1 MERIVDEEN
10 KVVFFEGKWPGVMA
24 VPIIM
29 NRDHPGYSHQVLS
42 CADFYKLK
50 EDPPS

>member
-1 MERIVDEEN
+1 MERIVDEKN

-29 NRDHPGYSHQVLS
+29 KREYPKYSHQILS
-42 CADFYKLK
+42 WEDFQKLK
-50 EDPPS
+50 NN

>member
-1 MERIVDEEN
+1 MQKIIDDEN

-29 NRDHPGYSHQVLS
+29 KREYPEYTHQVLS
-42 CADFYKLK
+42 CKDFYKLK
-50 EDPPS
+50 NKQ

>member
-1 MERIVDEEN
+1 MQKFIDEEN

-29 NRDHPGYSHQVLS
+29 KSEYPEYTHQVLS
-42 CADFYKLK
+42 CEDFYKLK
-50 EDPPS
+50 NRQ

>member
-1 MERIVDEEN
+1 MQRIVDEEN

-29 NRDHPGYSHQVLS
+29 KREYPEYSHQILS
-42 CADFYKLK
+42 WDDFQKLK
-50 EDPPS
+50 NN